1 MIDANSLPA
10 GRALLLLL
18 VLAGVVFPA
27 AAHAAGAGCLP
38 QVREGWLR
46 LPPVSMP
53 MLVGFG
59 RIENGC
65 GTAVSIVAASSP
77 AFADVSLH
85 ETRIVD
91 GVSRMRA
98 VPALEIAPGKSA
110 VMQPGGLHLM
120 LAQPQAALA
129 AGGRVSVEFTLSDGR
144 RLQGEFEVRSPD
156 AR

>member
-1 MIDANSLPA
+1 MVDSNRLPA
-10 GRALLLLL
+10 GRALRLLL
-18 VLAGVVFPA
+18 VLAGAVFPG

-38 QVREGWLR
+38 QVRDGWLR

-65 GTAVSIVAASSP
+65 GVPVSIVAASSP
-77 AFADVSLH
+77 AFAGVSLH
-85 ETRIVD
+85 QTRIVD

-98 VPALEIAPGKSA
+98 VPALEIAPGTAA
-110 VMQPGGLHLM
+110 VMRPGGLHLM

-129 AGGRVSVEFTLSDGR
+129 AGGRVTVEFALSDGR
-144 RLQGEFEVRSPD
+144 RLRGEFEVRSAD